1 MKTVATEKHEFW
13 IHVVPVWTQ
22 FFDIYKIRRSCV
34 YVGDLL
40 GVAFRYTVA

>member
-1 MKTVATEKHEFW
+1 MKTVASEKLEFW

-22 FFDIYKIRRSCV
+22 FDIYKIKRSCV

-40 GVAFRYTVA
+40 GVAFHYTVA